1 MTKFRCTVAMM
12 RVRLA
17 FGLVLWM
24 SLGCHS
30 SAKTKPTREQ
40 CTQVSEHVAD
50 LILAESLKD
59 PATLWDAIK
68 AEPGDDGLPA
78 DLTKETFAP
87 WLDSP
92 AGKTWLVQ
100 RRGNVLAATR
110 QAVDGCVQNGSEAVV
125 SCLLAARSKAD
136 VDACDA
142 KAH

>member
-1 MTKFRCTVAMM
+1 MM

-17 FGLVLWM
+17 FGLLLWM

-30 SAKTKPTREQ
+30 SSTTKPTRER
-40 CTQVSEHVAD
+40 CIQVSEHVAD
-50 LILAESLKD
+50 LILAESMKD
-59 PATLWDAIK
+59 PGTLWDAIK
-68 AEPGDDGLPA
+68 AEPGPGDDALPA
-78 DLTKETFAP
+78 DLSKETFAA

-92 AGKTWLVQ
+92 AGKTWMLQ